1 MAYRPENLTHVRRP
15 AGISARLSLLAF
27 AFCIAA
33 LGDAGP
39 LFANGDAPP
48 PGTVVMSNPQTDV
61 RSVKLGLNK
70 SLVVDLPRDA
80 SDVLVSNPAV
90 ADAVIRTSRRIYLT
104 GVAIGQTNIIVFD
117 RAGQQIVSLELEVER
132 DSRTLAAM
140 LQRLIPGSAIDVE
153 LVSDNIVLSGT
164 VRNAADARRAQD
176 IANIFANGG
185 AKAQGGGGGGSA
197 STGSGGGT
205 SISISAVAQEVPQ
218 SNIVN
223 LLQIEGEDQVH
234 LKVTVAEVNR
244 NAIKQ
249 LGVDWD
255 LENVQLGEMVFS
267 VATNSLFPI
276 NTSPPGSSATGA
288 IIDYFSTPVVGGE
301 AGATTTARES
311 IGATVSAL
319 EQSGVLRTLAEPT
332 LTAISGEQASFLAGG
347 EFPVPV
353 GASDGALTI
362 EFKPF
367 GVALA
372 FTPVVLS
379 EGRISLRVKTEVS
392 ELSQEGAI
400 ELLGASIPSLQ
411 VRRAETTLELPS
423 GGSMVMGGL
432 LQDDV
437 RQAITG
443 IPGLKKLP
451 VLGSLFRSRDY
462 IRNET
467 ELVIIVTPY
476 LVKPVARPML
486 ARPDD
491 GFSTPNDFEATF
503 LGRLNNVYGGPGQ
516 APTGSYQGRYGYI
529 YE

>member
-1 MAYRPENLTHVRRP
+1 MP
-15 AGISARLSLLAF
+15 ARLSLLAF
-27 AFCIAA
+27 AFCLAA
-33 LGDAGP
+33 LGDTSP
-39 LFANGDAPP
+39 LLANGDIPP
-48 PGTVVMSNPQTDV
+48 PGSVVMSNPQTDV

-80 SDVLVSNPAV
+80 SDVLVSDPRI

-104 GVAIGQTNIIVFD
+104 GVTVGQTNIIVFD

-140 LQRLIPGSAIDVE
+140 LQRLIPGSDIRVE
-153 LVSDNIVLSGT
+153 VVSDNIVLSGS

-176 IANIFANGG
+176 IAGIFANGG
-185 AKAQGGGGGGSA
+185 AKAQGGGGGGGA

-205 SISISAVAQEVPQ
+205 SINISAVAQEPPQ
-218 SNIVN
+218 SDIIN

-244 NAIKQ
+244 SAVKQ
-249 LGVDWD
+249 LGIDW
-255 LENVQLGEMVFS
+255 
-267 VATNSLFPI
+267 
-276 NTSPPGSSATGA
+276 NTSVDIGNMIFTALTNMSFPVNTTPPGNSATFGFN
-288 IIDYFSTPVVGGE
+288 DGDGS
-301 AGATTTARES
+301 S
-311 IGATVSAL
+311 ISATVQAL
-319 EQSGVLRTLAEPT
+319 EQAGVFRTLAEPT

-392 ELSQEGAI
+392 ELSQEGSI
-400 ELLGASIPSLQ
+400 ELLGTAIPSLK

-423 GGSMVMGGL
+423 GGAMVMGGL

-437 RQAITG
+437 RQSIG
-443 IPGLKKLP
+443 GLPGLKKLP
-451 VLGSLFRSRDY
+451 ILGSLFRSRDY
-462 IRNET
+462 LRNET
-467 ELVIIVTPY
+467 ELVIMVTPY

-503 LGRLNNVYGGPGQ
+503 LGHLNNVYGGPGQ
-516 APTGSYQGRYGYI
+516 APSGSYQGRYGYI

>member
-1 MAYRPENLTHVRRP
+1 MAYRPETLTHASRP
-15 AGISARLSLLAF
+15 AGMPARLSLLAF
-27 AFCIAA
+27 AFCLAA
-33 LGDAGP
+33 LGDPSP
-39 LFANGDAPP
+39 LLANGDIPP
-48 PGTVVMSNPQTDV
+48 PGSVVMSNPQTDV

-80 SDVLVSNPAV
+80 SDVLVSDPRI

-104 GVAIGQTNIIVFD
+104 GVTVGQTNIIVFD

-140 LQRLIPGSAIDVE
+140 LQRLIPGSDIRVE
-153 LVSDNIVLSGT
+153 VVSDNIVLSGS

-176 IANIFANGG
+176 IAGIFANGG
-185 AKAQGGGGGGSA
+185 AKAQGGGGGGGA

-205 SISISAVAQEVPQ
+205 SINISAVAQEPPQ
-218 SNIVN
+218 SDIVN

-234 LKVTVAEVNR
+234 LKVTIAEINR
-244 NAIKQ
+244 RAVKQ
-249 LGVDWD
+249 LGIEWD
-255 LENVQLGEMVFS
+255 ANVNIGNMVFQA
-267 VATNSLFPI
+267 VTNSLFRV
-276 NTSPPGSSATGA
+276 NSTPPANAAGLGFNDGDGSSISATIEA
-288 IIDYFSTPVVGGE
+288 LEE
-301 AGATTTARES
+301 AG
-311 IGATVSAL
+311 VF
-319 EQSGVLRTLAEPT
+319 RTLAEPT

-353 GASDGALTI
+353 GAEDGALTI

-379 EGRISLRVKTEVS
+379 EDRISLRVKAEVS
-392 ELSQEGAI
+392 ELSQEGSI
-400 ELLGASIPSLQ
+400 QLLGTSLPSLK

-437 RQAITG
+437 RQAIAG
-443 IPGLKKLP
+443 LPGLKKLP
-451 VLGSLFRSRDY
+451 ILGPLFRSRDY
-462 IRNET
+462 LRNET
-467 ELVIIVTPY
+467 ELVIMVTPY
-476 LVKPVARPML
+476 LVKPVGRPML

-491 GFSTPNDFEATF
+491 GFSTPSDFEATF
-503 LGRLNNVYGGPGQ
+503 LGHLNTVYGGPGQ
-516 APTGSYQGRYGYI
+516 APSGSYQGRYGYI

>member
-1 MAYRPENLTHVRRP
+1 MAYRPETLTHASRP
-15 AGISARLSLLAF
+15 AGMPARLSLLAF
-27 AFCIAA
+27 AFCLAA
-33 LGDAGP
+33 LGDPSP
-39 LFANGDAPP
+39 LLANGDIPP
-48 PGTVVMSNPQTDV
+48 PGSVVMSNPQTDV

-80 SDVLVSNPAV
+80 SDVLVSDPRI

-104 GVAIGQTNIIVFD
+104 GVTVGQTNIIVFD

-140 LQRLIPGSAIDVE
+140 LQRLIPGSDIRVE
-153 LVSDNIVLSGT
+153 VVSDNIVLSGS

-176 IANIFANGG
+176 IAGIFANGG
-185 AKAQGGGGGGSA
+185 AKAQGGGGGGA

-205 SISISAVAQEVPQ
+205 SINISAVAQEPPQ
-218 SNIVN
+218 SDIVN

-234 LKVTVAEVNR
+234 LKVTIAEINR
-244 NAIKQ
+244 RAVKQ
-249 LGVDWD
+249 LGIEWD
-255 LENVQLGEMVFS
+255 ANVNVGNMVFQA
-267 VATNSLFPI
+267 VTNSLFRV
-276 NTSPPGSSATGA
+276 NSTPPANAAGLGFNDGDGSSISATIEA
-288 IIDYFSTPVVGGE
+288 LEE
-301 AGATTTARES
+301 AG
-311 IGATVSAL
+311 VF
-319 EQSGVLRTLAEPT
+319 RTLAEPT

-353 GASDGALTI
+353 GAEDGALTI

-379 EGRISLRVKTEVS
+379 EDRISLRVKAEVS
-392 ELSQEGAI
+392 ELSQEGSI
-400 ELLGASIPSLQ
+400 QLLGTSLPSLK

-437 RQAITG
+437 RQAIAG
-443 IPGLKKLP
+443 LPGLKKLP
-451 VLGSLFRSRDY
+451 ILGPLFRSRDY
-462 IRNET
+462 LRNET
-467 ELVIIVTPY
+467 ELVIMVTPY
-476 LVKPVARPML
+476 LVKPVGRPML

-491 GFSTPNDFEATF
+491 GFSTPSDFEATF
-503 LGRLNNVYGGPGQ
+503 LGHLNNVYGGPGQ
-516 APTGSYQGRYGYI
+516 APSGSYQGRYGYI

>member
-1 MAYRPENLTHVRRP
+1 MMHARRP
-15 AGISARLSLLAF
+15 AGMLARLSLLAS
-27 AFCIAA
+27 AVCLAA
-33 LGDAGP
+33 LGGTSP
-39 LFANGDAPP
+39 LLANGDIPP
-48 PGTVVMSNPQTDV
+48 PGSVVMNNPQTDV

-80 SDVLVSNPAV
+80 SDVLVSNPGI

-104 GVAIGQTNIIVFD
+104 GIDVGQTNIIVFD

-140 LQRLIPGSAIDVE
+140 LQRLIPGSDIDVE
-153 LVSDNIVLSGT
+153 VVSDNIILSGS

-176 IANIFANGG
+176 IAGIFANGG
-185 AKAQGGGGGGSA
+185 EKTQPSGGGSA

-205 SISISAVAQEVPQ
+205 SISISASTQEDRK

-244 NAIKQ
+244 SAVKQ
-249 LGVDWD
+249 LGIDWD
-255 LENVQLGEMVFS
+255 TNVDVGNMIFTAL
-267 VATNSLFPI
+267 TNMSFPV
-276 NTSPPGSSATGA
+276 NTTPPGNSATFGF
-288 IIDYFSTPVVGGE
+288 DDGDGS
-301 AGATTTARES
+301 S
-311 IGATVSAL
+311 ISATVQAL
-319 EQSGVLRTLAEPT
+319 EQAGVFRTLAEPT

-353 GASDGALTI
+353 GADDGALTI

-392 ELSQEGAI
+392 ELSQEGSI
-400 ELLGASIPSLQ
+400 ELLGTAIPSLK

-423 GGSMVMGGL
+423 GGAMVMGGL

-437 RQAITG
+437 RQSIG
-443 IPGLKKLP
+443 GLPGLKKLP
-451 VLGSLFRSRDY
+451 ILGSLFRSRDY
-462 IRNET
+462 LRNET
-467 ELVIIVTPY
+467 ELVIMVTPY
-476 LVKPVARPML
+476 LVKPVGRPML

-503 LGRLNNVYGGPGQ
+503 LGHLNNVYGGPGQ
-516 APTGSYQGRYGYI
+516 APSGSYQGRYGYI